1 LHSSIKLTLVNMWY
15 NPKDIDRVL
24 VSLPENLNG
33 AGEIIPYVIK
43 NLS

>member
-1 LHSSIKLTLVNMWY
+1 MWY